1 MFSMNPDSKMRGPG
15 YIILNVLRVF
25 NIISL
30 ITIVVAS
37 WVMLVRTVQTSN
49 VWDP

>member
-1 MFSMNPDSKMRGPG
+1 MKMFSKKSGKG
-15 YIILNVLRVF
+15 YIVLNILRVF

-30 ITIVVAS
+30 ITVVAAS

-49 VWDP
+49 V